1 MVGTGEGMH
10 VDGDCSS
17 ELIRDP
23 GCEMRDMNAL
33 ARVPNP
39 VSRIPHL
46 CPTFAPSSIQRERF
60 MSDAIKHECGLA
72 FIRLRKPF
80 SYYQQQYG
88 TVLWGLNKLYLLMEK
103 QHNRGQDGA
112 GVATVKLDVEPGYP
126 FMQRIRSNAPQAIA
140 DIFQQIGKEID
151 ELEQYHPNIRNHP
164 GLMKGHV
171 KFLGEILLGHL
182 RYGTQGKNK
191 LEYCHPFINRD
202 TIPSRNLALAG
213 NFNIVNSDELFA
225 LVGKEPHPTI
235 RFSDLAAM
243 IEVMHTFLCKEDD
256 ASPEHLD
263 IKKVLRKTLPLFDG
277 GFHVA
282 GMTGNGIGFVFRDRH
297 GIRPSYYYI
306 NDEVVVA
313 ASERAAIRTTFNVGE
328 NEVQELMPGQV
339 LIVDEK
345 GDIQVA
351 QILEPGERKACS
363 FERIYFSRGSD
374 EKIYKER
381 KALGYHLSEPVL
393 NAIDHDLKNT
403 IFSFIPNT
411 AETAF
416 YGMIKGME
424 EYMNK
429 IKVER
434 IMSWDKDF
442 DQTRLEEMINRRIRI
457 EKIAIKDVKMRTFIT
472 EDSNRNEMV
481 QHVYDV
487 TYGTVRPGE
496 DTLVVIDDSIVRG
509 TTLKESIIRM
519 LGRLKPKRI
528 IVVSSSP
535 QIRYPD
541 CYGIDMSKMGDFIA
555 FNAAVEL
562 MKERGKMDCLKEMLD
577 RCKELQRTGQLHSEN
592 VVQKLYKQFTAEEI
606 SARIAQL
613 ITPAGL
619 DIPVDVIFQ
628 KIEDLHKA
636 CPSNLGD
643 WYFTGN
649 YPTPGGNKVV
659 NKAFMNYMEG
669 KNVRGY

>member
-1 MVGTGEGMH
+1 
-10 VDGDCSS
+10 
-17 ELIRDP
+17 
-23 GCEMRDMNAL
+23 MN
-33 ARVPNP
+33 
-39 VSRIPHL
+39 
-46 CPTFAPSSIQRERF
+46 
-60 MSDAIKHECGLA
+60 
-72 FIRLRKPF
+72 RL
-80 SYYQQQYG
+80 
-88 TVLWGLNKLYLLMEK
+88 
-103 QHNRGQDGA
+103 
-112 GVATVKLDVEPGYP
+112 
-126 FMQRIRSNAPQAIA
+126 RSNAQQAIA
-140 DIFQQIGKEID
+140 DIFQQIGKEIE
-151 ELEQYHPNIRNHP
+151 ELEKYHPDIKSHP

-171 KFLGEILLGHL
+171 AFLGELLLGHL

-202 TIPSRNLALAG
+202 TIPTRNLALAG
-213 NFNIVNSDELFA
+213 NFNIVNSDELYT
-225 LVGKEPHPTI
+225 LIGKEPHPNV

-243 IEVMHTFLCKEDD
+243 IELMHTHLCEEDET
-256 ASPEHLD
+256 SPEKMD
-263 IKKVLRKTLPLFDG
+263 IKKVLQKTLPHLDG
-277 GFHVA
+277 GFHV
-282 GMTGNGIGFVFRDRH
+282 GGVTGNGIGFVFRDAH

-328 NEVQELMPGQV
+328 NEVQELKPGQA
-339 LIVDEK
+339 LIVSET
-345 GDIQVA
+345 GEIEIA
-351 QILEPGERKACS
+351 QILEPKERKACS

-381 KALGYHLSEPVL
+381 KTLGYNLSEPVL
-393 NAIDHDLKNT
+393 HAIDHDLKNT

-416 YGMIKGME
+416 YGMLKGME
-424 EYMNK
+424 NYLNK
-429 IKVER
+429 VKLER
-434 IMSWDKDF
+434 ILSWGKDY
-442 DQTRLEEMINRRIRI
+442 DDEKLAEMINRRIRV

-472 EDSNRNEMV
+472 EDVSRNEMV
-481 QHVYDV
+481 QHVYDI
-487 TYGTVRPGE
+487 TYGTVRPGL

-519 LGRLKPKRI
+519 LGRLQPKGI
-528 IVVSSSP
+528 VVVSSSP

-562 MKERGKMDCLKEMLD
+562 LKERNKYSLLNDLLD
-577 RCKELQRTGQLHSEN
+577 KCKELESNDQLETEN
-592 VVQKLYKQFTAEEI
+592 VVKQLYKQFTAEEI
-606 SARIAQL
+606 SAKIAKL
-613 ITPAGL
+613 ITPPEL
-619 DIPVDVIFQ
+619 SIPVKVIFQ
-628 KIEDLHKA
+628 TIEDLHKA
-636 CPSNLGD
+636 CPGNLGD

>member
-1 MVGTGEGMH
+1 
-10 VDGDCSS
+10 
-17 ELIRDP
+17 
-23 GCEMRDMNAL
+23 
-33 ARVPNP
+33 
-39 VSRIPHL
+39 
-46 CPTFAPSSIQRERF
+46 
-60 MSDAIKHECGLA
+60 
-72 FIRLRKPF
+72 
-80 SYYQQQYG
+80 
-88 TVLWGLNKLYLLMEK
+88 MEK

-112 GVATVKLDVEPGYP
+112 GLAAVKLNVEAGYP
-126 FMQRIRSNAPQAIA
+126 FMHRIRSNAPQAIA
-140 DIFQQIGKEID
+140 DIFQQVGKEIE
-151 ELEQYHPNIRNHP
+151 ELEQYHPDIKNHP

-171 KFLGEILLGHL
+171 KFLGELLLGHL

-213 NFNIVNSDELFA
+213 NFNIVNSDDLFT
-225 LVGKEPHPTI
+225 LIGKEPHDNV

-243 IEVMHTFLCKEDD
+243 IELMHTFLTKEDED
-256 ASPEHLD
+256 SPGQPD
-263 IKKVLRKTLPLFDG
+263 IKKVLKKTLPLLDG

-282 GMTGNGIGFVFRDRH
+282 GMTGNGVGFVFRDAH

-328 NEVQELMPGQV
+328 NEVKELMPGQA
-339 LIVDEK
+339 LIVNEN
-345 GDIQVA
+345 GEIEVV
-351 QILEPGERKACS
+351 QILEPKERKACS

-374 EKIYKER
+374 EKIYRER
-381 KALGYHLSEPVL
+381 IALGNNLSEQVL

-411 AETAF
+411 AEIAF
-416 YGMIKGME
+416 YGMLKGME
-424 EYMNK
+424 NYLNK
-429 IKVER
+429 VKIER
-434 IMSWDKDF
+434 ILSWDKDPIAIGF
-442 DQTRLEEMINRRIRI
+442 DAEKLSEMINRRIRI

-472 EDSNRNEMV
+472 EDAGRNEMV
-481 QHVYDV
+481 QHVYDI
-487 TYGTVRPGE
+487 TYGTVRPGQ

-519 LGRLKPKRI
+519 LSRLKPKRI
-528 IVVSSSP
+528 VVVSSAP

-555 FNAAVEL
+555 FNAVVAL
-562 MKERGKMDCLKEMLD
+562 MKQSGKEECLKELLVK
-577 RCKELQRTGQLHSEN
+577 CKDLQRNNQLHTEN
-592 VVQKLYKQFTAEEI
+592 VVKQLYKQFSTEDI
-606 SARIAQL
+606 SAKIAQL
-613 ITPAGL
+613 ITPPGV
-619 DIPVDVIFQ
+619 DIKVDVIFQ
-628 KIEDLHKA
+628 SIEDLHKS
-636 CPSNLGD
+636 CPNNLGD

-649 YPTPGGNKVV
+649 YPTAGGNKVV

>member
-1 MVGTGEGMH
+1 
-10 VDGDCSS
+10 
-17 ELIRDP
+17 
-23 GCEMRDMNAL
+23 
-33 ARVPNP
+33 
-39 VSRIPHL
+39 
-46 CPTFAPSSIQRERF
+46 

-112 GVATVKLDVEPGYP
+112 GLASVKLDVEPGYP
-126 FMQRIRSNAPQAIA
+126 FMNRIRSNAPQAIS
-140 DIFQQIGKEID
+140 DIFQQIGAEIAD
-151 ELEQYHPNIRNHP
+151 LEQYHPDIKSHP

-171 KFLGEILLGHL
+171 KFLGELLLGHL

-202 TIPSRNLALAG
+202 TIPARNLALAG

-225 LVGKEPHPTI
+225 LTGKEPHHTV

-243 IEVMHTFLCKEDD
+243 IELMHTFLCKEDES
-256 ASPEHLD
+256 SPHKMD
-263 IKKVLRKTLPLFDG
+263 IKKVLKKVLPLLDG
-277 GFHVA
+277 GFHVG
-282 GMTGNGIGFVFRDRH
+282 GMTGNGIGFVFRDAH

-328 NEVQELMPGQV
+328 NEVQELLPGQA
-339 LIVDEK
+339 LIVSEK
-345 GDIQVA
+345 GEIEIA
-351 QILEPGERKACS
+351 QILEPKERKACS

-381 KALGYHLSEPVL
+381 KALGYNLSEPVL
-393 NAIDHDLKNT
+393 NSINHDLKNT

-416 YGMIKGME
+416 LGMVKGME
-424 EYMNK
+424 AYLNK
-429 IKVER
+429 VKVER
-434 IMSWDKDF
+434 ILSWGKDF
-442 DQTRLEEMINRRIRI
+442 DAEKLDEMVNRRIRI

-472 EDSNRNEMV
+472 EDSGRNEMV
-481 QHVYDV
+481 QHVYDI
-487 TYGTVRPGE
+487 TYGTVRAGQ

-528 IVVSSSP
+528 VVVSSSP

-555 FNAAVEL
+555 FNAVVEL
-562 MKERGKMDCLKEMLD
+562 MKENGKMGYMAELLEK
-577 RCKELQRTGQLHSEN
+577 CKVLQRNDQLHTEN
-592 VVQKLYKQFTAEEI
+592 VAKQLYKQFTTEEI
-606 SARIAQL
+606 SAKIAQL

-628 KIEDLHKA
+628 SIEDLHKA
-636 CPSNLGD
+636 CPNNLGD